1 MHFPS
6 YLFLVV
12 QQEGQLCAK
21 HCLNALLQGPYF
33 TEFDLATIAKTI
45 DDEERLKM
53 AEGGENRA
61 EYREFIEVNKLCK
74 FNFS

>member
-1 MHFPS
+1 M
-6 YLFLVV
+6 
-12 QQEGQLCAK
+12 CAK

-61 EYREFIEVNKLCK
+61 EYLEFIEVN
-74 FNFS
+74 